1 MPTLDTIPFR
11 VDLPQLFQTLHARP
25 GSANARELE
34 HLAAEA
40 EVVARPRATYKIGF
54 LDSSGDDY
62 VVVDGLKFTSRV
74 LRVNLQDTHR
84 VFAYVAT
91 SGVELEA
98 WANEG
103 DDDLLRRFWGEAIN
117 RMAVGAA
124 AQALLKHLAET
135 YGVATLSTMNPGS
148 LADWP
153 LAQQRVL
160 FALLGDTEATI
171 GVTLT
176 PSLLMVPTKTVSGIA
191 FPTEESFASCQLC
204 PREACP
210 NRRAP
215 YDAGLKERKYGIQ
228 AAAGADH

>member
-1 MPTLDTIPFR
+1 MPILDSIPFS
-11 VDLPQLFQTLHARP
+11 VDLPKLFQTVHARP

-40 EVVARPRATYKIGF
+40 EAVARPRSMYKIGF

-62 VVVDGLKFTSRV
+62 VVVDGLQFTSRV
-74 LRVNLQDTHR
+74 LRVNLEDTHR
-84 VFAYVAT
+84 VFAFVAT

-98 WANEG
+98 WANAG

-117 RMAVGAA
+117 QMAVGAA
-124 AQALLKHLAET
+124 AQALLKHLAES
-135 YGVATLSTMNPGS
+135 YGVGTLSTMNPGS

-160 FALLGDTEATI
+160 FALLGDTEAAI
-171 GVTLT
+171 GVSLT

-204 PREACP
+204 PRESCP

-215 YDAGLKERKYGIQ
+215 YDAGLKERKYGLQ
-228 AAAGADH
+228 TALGAGH